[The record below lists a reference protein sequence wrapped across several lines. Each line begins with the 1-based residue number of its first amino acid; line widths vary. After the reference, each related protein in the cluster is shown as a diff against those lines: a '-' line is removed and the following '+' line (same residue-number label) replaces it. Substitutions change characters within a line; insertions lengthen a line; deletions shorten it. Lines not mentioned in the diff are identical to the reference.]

1 MLLQTS
7 MILNGITISP
17 CYIVVGAISISADR
31 SEMSFI
37 TEYKSGVD
45 ADVFKTDCFTCN
57 YSLSGDN
64 PEIQA
69 YAYLKSLDKFCE
81 ASQA

>member
-1 MLLQTS
+1 MYLQKNMT
-7 MILNGITISP
+7 LNGISISP
-17 CYIVVGAISISADR
+17 CYVVVGAISISADR

-37 TEYKSGVD
+37 VEYKSGVD
-45 ADVFKTDCFTCN
+45 ADAFKTDCFTCN
-57 YSLSGDN
+57 YSLIGDN

-69 YAYLKSLDKFCE
+69 YAYLKSRDEFSL